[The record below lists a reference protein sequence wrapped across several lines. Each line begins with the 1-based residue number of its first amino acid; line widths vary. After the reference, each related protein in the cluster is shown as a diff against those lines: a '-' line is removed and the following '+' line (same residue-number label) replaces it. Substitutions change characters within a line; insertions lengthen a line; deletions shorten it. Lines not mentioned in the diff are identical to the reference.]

1 MLSSNLKQR
10 KVNTMDSF
18 QDGGHK
24 LMNTEHNNFSQGMEG
39 SYMNPEMTHY
49 GPNPGEQGMGPDSY
63 GRMNEG
69 IAHGQMSQYNPY
81 NRSAY
86 PGMDNGMGNEYSS
99 HSTAYGQYQ
108 QPGSRGSFPGGPRP
122 PMGPVR
128 PGAGA
133 HSGGMIPGPGAY
145 NSNQQ
150 RMLSGQTISQQSGP
164 TPTLNQLLQ
173 TPNSQ
178 PRYQNNYE
186 GYQGPQKGPEI
197 SASNGPYGMPQGWI
211 QNQRGMGNYPPMSMS
226 GSSPYRGQGQQSY
239 NQQGFNQPPNS
250 QSQYSSQGSIQQ
262 QPQPPGQPPGSSP
275 QQQRP
280 TPQPSPH
287 QQISP
292 APSPS
297 PAHRLTPNPSPGP
310 QRPQPQPSPGQQRP
324 SQPSPSPSQRSSS
337 SQLSPP
343 GSSPGQQNLLPNSQ
357 HNHLSSPKE
366 SSTED
371 VKGEGTPMSNS
382 SRPEP
387 SPGSVSSRS
396 NTPASISGASPMPPR
411 PSSQQ
416 DGSQQNSR
424 MSQSPMPATGYN
436 QQMMPPPMGPNQM
449 GGYNPGSKMAAG
461 QQGSYNHHYQNSQ
474 YPQSGGGN
482 FPMRHPAPGMGNY
495 PQNMYNGPSQMG
507 PGGQPMYNSMS
518 GPGMGRNNYNN
529 MYSGQGGMMGINNQ
543 YGNYSGPGQTP
554 QSGPAP
560 GMSSPGP
567 SANGPQANVN
577 SMAGTSSGSNG
588 PMSGP
593 PVQGPTPIKGA
604 QAAAQ
609 AAMAAANAAA
619 RSQPSPGRPSQP
631 QQRAYNP
638 NMPVGPHS
646 MPPQSMSPLSHMG
659 QMNQMG
665 YNSTNSL
672 SPHPQNSVSP
682 VPPNVMGQNMPPS
695 GKMHNSSSVNNY
707 NSEQPLPKSKSKS
720 KSVTNTNLPPTNI
733 PNSLRN
739 STASPHMGMASPSMQ
754 DPNMQP
760 HQPVSTPAST
770 LSDAGSHSNDS
781 TSMGPVMNNDSNATL
796 HSASGP
802 NGMPASGAPDM
813 PQSVPSGETG
823 QSQSENES
831 NTTLPND
838 ALHPITTQANTTSVV
853 ETTTTVTQ
861 SITSPV
867 TSLSTEAGN
876 SNDSQPVP
884 MEPLPAMQNCIPTPQ
899 SIGEPENS
907 NEPPEKKRK
916 TDNTGIS
923 QLPFARVAP
932 SPGGAS
938 VASSGTHEDIDNVG
952 SPSGWS
958 SSAKSG
964 SGDHMKLYEMGM
976 EPGRRPF
983 LERLF
988 AYLDEKGTPMS
999 NMPVISKQPIDLFR
1013 LYMIVQEK
1021 GGMVEVTKAKKW
1033 KEICGLIN
1041 VSGSA
1046 SAAFTLK
1053 KNYIKFLFAFECRYD
1068 RGGMDPAPILA
1079 QMENDL
1085 EKKRA
1090 AKQRNR
1096 APSPGSQGSQDGM
1109 PGQFIQN
1116 DPSMGHMGQGMMGN
1130 HMMNNM
1136 GPHGAPMM
1144 GPNNM
1149 GGPHHMG
1156 PGMQGPGH
1164 MMGSMGHQNYPNS
1177 NYMMQGGP
1185 NSMMG
1190 NNMGPQG
1197 GMMAAGM
1204 QGPNGMMGPGGM
1216 GPQQGSMMPN
1226 SMGQQ
1231 TMMNNMNMPAN
1242 SMMPHN
1248 SMGPAGNMSGHQPG
1262 MMPPNSMNQQQMMRN
1277 NIGHSPGP
1285 NSGPMMPPNSMMRG
1299 NSDSV
1304 SCQDPFADE
1313 PYQKQN
1319 SGPQM
1324 PPYNTIQQNSAI
1336 PQSNSPMPPNSGP
1349 MPSQN
1354 SNMPPS
1360 SNTAPVNQIGMNQQP
1375 HTPQSI
1381 KPEISTNSGTAQ
1393 SNTEMPATSSMMPQ
1407 SSGISLQSTVSDT
1420 FSTMTTASI
1429 STSTNSSTVSQSN
1442 MFSQDSN
1449 SNSSMPETA
1458 APQSMA
1464 PQSVPGQ
1471 PPVAQPVMSHASS
1484 VPQQMP
1490 GQPPMAQPM
1499 MSHSNSMPPQ
1509 MPGQPP
1515 MMSQP
1520 MMSHSNSMPPQ
1531 MPGQPQMS
1539 HSSSMPPHMP
1549 GQPSMSSQ
1557 PMMPHSHA
1565 MPPSM
1570 PGQPQMSSQSVM
1582 SQPSSMPQDG
1592 PANSSSQ
1599 YSATTNTTSSSG
1611 RQFPFGDNQFSK
1623 PDRFD
1628 QASPNM
1634 SPANN
1639 PPLSQAGPSGVNPQQ
1654 APMNYPQQGMNQVP
1668 YGPHQHGV
1676 DPNYQGRYSSQGQ
1689 PGPDGQFSQGYHGNT
1704 PQGGYGPRPP
1714 MMGGDQYQGYPNQGQ
1729 YGKPPM
1735 PGGNIYTTPNKRYPD
1750 NRSEYM
1756 SPAYCSQPYGGSSSM
1771 NYGDP
1776 NTSHYQST
1784 PQYNDYSDSTMTPDR
1799 RDQSQWSPMPQQ
1811 RSFHG
1816 MPPYGPGQTPGMSPS
1831 GPPNMSHISRIRM
1844 SPTRN
1849 REYVMSPN
1857 NKQKM
1862 MPSSGMHGPYKKD
1875 MHFPIDTVESTQPH
1889 LSKRRK
1895 LTKHDVGP
1903 QGYKPVYTGSKRNRG
1918 SFSTGQI
1925 EAWRIM
1931 MALKSGLMAE
1941 STWAL
1946 DTLNILLFDDSTVA
1960 YFGLAHLPGLL
1971 EVLLDHFRRCLI
1983 EMFDLFEDSQIGSG
1997 HEDFKQNLV
2006 RMAIL
2011 ETAMER
2017 NDELADIELKRVNKT
2032 LVKIENADITSE
2044 DLLDKK
2050 TEKSAEKKTDEK
2062 KNENGE
2068 DENDKTN
2075 ETETY
2080 KEWKS
2085 RPNFT
2090 FITRQGKDVKF
2101 EENARPNGLLDEKF
2115 WDVYGE
2121 FGDQSDLWEIGK
2133 GDLTEHICTHVEDL
2147 NEIKRC
2153 SKRFFRKPMELKDP
2167 DEVQEKIENPEE
2179 TEKDGAIKIEPMET
2193 DTINPGSVKEKDV
2206 ESENQSNPENSD
2218 NEKCETSSNNTDYGS
2233 DKFTCEKDHTCNKF
2247 MKGVTIKTEPRDMLP
2262 DQTDSSSDISEEKLG
2277 AKSFFRDEPRMK
2289 LAVKYELLDS
2299 NELVQICK
2307 TQFGLNTEGER
2318 NNMEDESYQRNEPPL
2333 CLTSEAQQEIGRRCV
2348 CVSNI
2353 FRSLS
2358 YLPGND
2364 IELSRHTGL
2373 LYILGK
2379 LLLLH
2384 HKHLPRS
2391 RVRRKFDRDDIDE
2404 DMVDT
2409 SQGIEEW
2416 WWDCLNVLRE
2426 NTLVIFANIC
2436 AQLRL
2441 DVFPD
2446 EICVPILDGLLHWV
2460 VCPSSCASD
2469 PLPTV
2474 GPSSVLS
2481 PLRLVLEALCKLCI
2495 HDKNVDMLL
2504 ASPPYERIVQL
2515 FSVLTKLLANKSEQ
2529 VTVEFSVVLL
2539 SELVKGGSSA
2549 ARGVALQHPSISLL
2563 IDFVETAE
2571 QKAVQVANMHTVQ
2584 MLRDNPEMM
2593 GTSLD
2598 MLRRA
2603 ATVLLH
2609 LAKVPE
2615 NRKLFVHHQ
2624 SRILALVM
2632 SQILDHNVASIL
2644 SDVLFQCSQ
2653 LS

>member
-916 TDNTGIS
+916 T
-923 QLPFARVAP
+923 
-932 SPGGAS
+932 
-938 VASSGTHEDIDNVG
+938 
-952 SPSGWS
+952 
-958 SSAKSG
+958 KSG

-1756 SPAYCSQPYGGSSSM
+1756 SPAYNGRGSLSFDDRMGPMHYTPSRPNYPEFGVDNMAYCSQPYGGSSSM

>member
-1756 SPAYCSQPYGGSSSM
+1756 SP
-1771 NYGDP
+1771 
-1776 NTSHYQST
+1776 
-1784 PQYNDYSDSTMTPDR
+1784 DR